1 MSYGGL
7 AALSRYAR
15 TGLLDV
21 IRADYI
27 RTARKGSSEGVVI
40 IKHAARNG
48 MIPIITLMATLLP
61 VLIGGSVIIEVIFG
75 IPGMGSFIFSSIL
88 QKDYNAVMVV
98 LLISSLLTLIGM
110 LLADLTYALVDR
122 ITFNWSHHETHTEH
136 HGFEPED
143 LSFSDIVW
151 QQFKKNRLALGS
163 LWLLG
168 LLFALAVGAPLLLER
183 PFIWSDASGLYFPWF
198 ASLFDHNYY
207 ENGIDKFFNLLL
219 VLGTPLLGTWLLLQ
233 RKIGAS
239 NIKAT
244 PAVPCVVSESGS
256 QD

>member
-1 MSYGGL
+1 M
-7 AALSRYAR
+7 
-15 TGLLDV
+15 
-21 IRADYI
+21 
-27 RTARKGSSEGVVI
+27 
-40 IKHAARNG
+40 KHTQN
-48 MIPIITLMATLLP
+48 IMA
-61 VLIGGSVIIEVIFG
+61 S
-75 IPGMGSFIFSSIL
+75 
-88 QKDYNAVMVV
+88 
-98 LLISSLLTLIGM
+98 
-110 LLADLTYALVDR
+110 
-122 ITFNWSHHETHTEH
+122 
-136 HGFEPED
+136 EPED

-168 LLFALAVGAPLLLER
+168 LLFALAVGAPLLASER

-239 NIKAT
+239 NMEKRLRRSP
-244 PAVPCVVSESGS
+244 PASFRSLVRRTDWSGVYFDHSHPKWTTKSS
-256 QD
+256 QLRRLSGEANERRTHHSNLSPDHL